1 MWLES
6 HFNEL
11 RKRPPILQGV
21 FLVCFFFFLFSSSP
35 DMRERLQES
44 LANLKLDQFKPDNC
58 LPVCT
63 VQKMSDNEEFPNYQG
78 FRLVR
83 L

>member
-1 MWLES
+1 MWFES

-11 RKRPPILQGV
+11 RKMPPILQV
-21 FLVCFFFFLFSSSP
+21 FFFSFFFFPSSP
-35 DMRERLQES
+35 NMSERLQES

>member
-11 RKRPPILQGV
+11 RKRPPILQGG
-21 FLVCFFFFLFSSSP
+21 FLVLFFFLFSSYT

-78 FRLVR
+78 CKLVR